1 MHASEYIET
10 TVAQHAPSALKP
22 PVARQ
27 SPASTAKQV
36 ASTTPFRRAPAASVL
51 MHPRSCLWVPAQTTR
66 PSGKRAAVQAVEG
79 MPGLDEKG
87 AKVAECT
94 PPSPSPFLCTADVR
108 PSSCSLG
115 PTITFLRKGKP
126 SPDRSCSRRLPW
138 RYEYTMRVRDGVLD
152 VVVIFPTLALR

>member
-1 MHASEYIET
+1 MCAFREPVRDLRTLRTSACIKVNASHARPSARVTGVHASEYIET

-51 MHPRSCLWVPAQTTR
+51 MHPRSYLWVPAQTTR
-66 PSGKRAAVQAVEG
+66 PSGKRAAVQAVKG

-115 PTITFLRKGKP
+115 PTITFLR
-126 SPDRSCSRRLPW
+126 
-138 RYEYTMRVRDGVLD
+138 
-152 VVVIFPTLALR
+152 